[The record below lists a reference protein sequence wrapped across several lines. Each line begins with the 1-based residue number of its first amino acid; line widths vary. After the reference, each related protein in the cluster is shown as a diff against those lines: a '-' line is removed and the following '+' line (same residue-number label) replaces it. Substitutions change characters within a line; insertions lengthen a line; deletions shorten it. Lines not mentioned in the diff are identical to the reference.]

1 MKTIPRFMRLNLY
14 QLKYIF
20 GAAAAFFLYVHSA
33 SAEIMISFEESAP
46 KDSFFVSN
54 RSSCEITVGSITFDL
69 SSATS
74 ELLFD
79 TEQYGPGE
87 NVAQPFEI
95 ELSKKASA
103 TSLPMPDGASS
114 AEIRFSDFSPD
125 GEIVVTV
132 DITLDLDDSFRS
144 GPRHRIP

>member
-1 MKTIPRFMRLNLY
+1 MRLDLY
-14 QLKYIF
+14 QLKYLF
-20 GAAAAFFLYVHSA
+20 GAVAAFFLYVHSA

-46 KDSFFVSN
+46 KDRFSVSN
-54 RSSCEITVGSITFDL
+54 WSSCEITAGSITFDR

-79 TEQYGPGE
+79 TEPSGPGE

-95 ELSKKASA
+95 ELTKKVSA
-103 TSLPMPDGASS
+103 TSIPVPDGASS
-114 AEIRFSDFSPD
+114 AEIRFSDFSPG

-132 DITLDLDDSFRS
+132 DIT
-144 GPRHRIP
+144 